1 MGCRTA
7 PRGMRETA
15 FQCRRI
21 IAWGFPT
28 PLSRKTIRGFSLRG
42 SEEDQVFPMREIAG
56 PGPLVS
62 FWPAGIQ
69 GWILGRVLL
78 STLPCGQGLWALMVW
93 MGYFGFM
100 GIRRGAYTE
109 ARVKLCFQEK
119 MSEEK
124 PCFFRNNR
132 LLMHLQQSS
141 WDEACVFG
149 IRPTVRAT
157 FWAAPGHPNSSLQS
171 LSHNSFD
178 IHANNNQAE
187 TKAPKE
193 TPH

>member
-1 MGCRTA
+1 LARLYCWITTCFVLLGRA
-7 PRGMRETA
+7 VHLLPAVSDGLPDGASRDAETA

-42 SEEDQVFPMREIAG
+42 SEEDQVFSMREIAG

-100 GIRRGAYTE
+100 EIRRGPYRCT
-109 ARVKLCFQEK
+109 RRPIL
-119 MSEEK
+119 
-124 PCFFRNNR
+124 
-132 LLMHLQQSS
+132 SS
-141 WDEACVFG
+141 AS
-149 IRPTVRAT
+149 RR
-157 FWAAPGHPNSSLQS
+157 
-171 LSHNSFD
+171 
-178 IHANNNQAE
+178 
-187 TKAPKE
+187 K
-193 TPH
+193 